1 MTREYYPSPKV
12 VVAGL
17 MELLQNIRRVVAAFS
32 VVPPGPQGGFLQP
45 PQGSHFGRD

>member
-12 VVAGL
+12 VVAAL
-17 MELLQNIRRVVAAFS
+17 MELMTSIRRLVAAFA

-45 PQGSHFGRD
+45 PQGSHFGRE